1 MILTNAKV
9 MCGDFVL
16 RECDVRIEG
25 GRIAEIRDHIDGSD
39 RIDLTGKYLLPGFI
53 DTHIHGAHGSRF
65 DDAEPDV
72 YNITE
77 FEATQGVTG
86 VAATVA
92 GSIDGIVRECEHA
105 YAAHLSPKGAKIVA
119 IHSEGPFLSTAR
131 RGAMGGKSIIPPDV
145 AALDRIIDAAK
156 DLRMIISLAPEVDGA
171 DALIKRATERGV
183 IVSMGHTDAT
193 HDAAQK
199 AIELGAT
206 RMTHTFN
213 AARPIN
219 HREPG
224 VLGVALTDDRV
235 YCEMICDLVHL
246 HPTTIKLIIA
256 AKGADKIN
264 VISDSSKVAGIEAD
278 EFYVGNVRRIV
289 RNGAIYLEDGT
300 IAGSTCTVLNGVKN
314 LIKMGIPMS
323 DVSKM
328 TSISPA
334 KSLGLDKEIGS
345 IEVGKYA
352 DLVALDENIDVATTI
367 VNGKIVYT
375 KG

>member
-1 MILTNAKV
+1 MILSNANV
-9 MCGDFVL
+9 MCGDFQIRV
-16 RECDVRIEG
+16 CDVRIENEKIVEIAD
-25 GRIAEIRDHIDGSD
+25 RIEGDD
-39 RIDLTGKYLLPGFI
+39 RIDLSGKYLLPGFI

-65 DDAEPDV
+65 DDSDPDI

-92 GSIDGIVRECEHA
+92 GSIDGIVRQCENILAVHNE
-105 YAAHLSPKGAKIVA
+105 PKGAKIVA
-119 IHSEGPFLSTAR
+119 IHSEGPFINPIR
-131 RGAMGGKSIIPPDV
+131 KGAMGTKNMISPDV
-145 AALDRIIDAAK
+145 DSINRIIDASK
-156 DLRMIISLAPEVDGA
+156 GLMRIISLAPELQGSEAV
-171 DALIKRATERGV
+171 IKRAVERGV
-183 IVSMGHTDAT
+183 RVSMGHTDAK
-193 HDAAQK
+193 HDEAAA
-199 AIELGAT
+199 AIEWGAT

-246 HPTTIKLIIA
+246 HPTTIKLIYA
-256 AKGADKIN
+256 AKGPDKIN
-264 VISDSSKVAGIEAD
+264 IISDSSKVAGIEAD
-278 EFYVGNVRRIV
+278 EFYVGNVKRIV

-314 LIKMGIPMS
+314 LVKMGIPLS
-323 DVSKM
+323 DISKM

-334 KSLGLDKEIGS
+334 RSLGLDNEIGS
-345 IEVGKYA
+345 IEIGKYA
-352 DLVALDENIDVATTI
+352 DMVVLDENIDVCATF
-367 VNGKIVYT
+367 VNGNCVYK

>member
-1 MILTNAKV
+1 MILSNAKV
-9 MCGDFVL
+9 MCDDFVL
-16 RECDVRIEG
+16 RVCDVRIENEKIVE
-25 GRIAEIRDHIDGSD
+25 IAEHIEGDE
-39 RIDLTGKYLLPGFI
+39 RLDLSGKYLLPGFI

-65 DDAEPDV
+65 DDAEPDI

-77 FEATQGVTG
+77 FEATQGVTSL
-86 VAATVA
+86 AATVA
-92 GSIDGIVRECEHA
+92 GSIDGIVRQCESA
-105 YAAHLSPKGAKIVA
+105 YAAHLAPKDAKIVA
-119 IHSEGPFLSTAR
+119 IHSEGPFISPVR
-131 RGAMGGKSIIPPDV
+131 KGAMNTKNMIAPDV
-145 AALDRIIDAAK
+145 AALDKMIDAAHGLLK
-156 DLRMIISLAPEVDGA
+156 IISLAPELEGA
-171 DALIKRATERGV
+171 DKVIKRAVERGV
-183 IVSMGHTDAT
+183 RVSMGHTDAT
-193 HDAAQK
+193 HDAAQM
-199 AIELGAT
+199 ALECGAT

-246 HPTTIKLIIA
+246 HPTTIKLIYMM
-256 AKGADKIN
+256 KGADKIN

-300 IAGSTCTVLNGVKN
+300 IAGSVCTVLNGVKN
-314 LIKMGIPMS
+314 LIKMGIPME

-328 TSISPA
+328 TSLSPA
-334 KSLGLDKEIGS
+334 KSLGLDGEIGS
-345 IEVGKYA
+345 ITVGKLA
-352 DLVALDENIDVATTI
+352 DLVVLDEDLDVVSTF
-367 VNGKIVYT
+367 VNGNCVYT

>member
-1 MILTNAKV
+1 MILSNAKV

-16 RECDVRIEG
+16 RVCDVRIEN
-25 GRIAEIRDHIDGSD
+25 GRIAEIAESIEGSD
-39 RIDLTGKYLLPGFI
+39 RIDLSGNYLLPGFI

-65 DDAEPDV
+65 DDAEPDD

-77 FEATQGVTG
+77 FEATQGVTA

-92 GSIDGIVRECEHA
+92 GSIDGIVKQCERL
-105 YAAHLSPKGAKIVA
+105 YETHLAPKGAKVVA
-119 IHSEGPFLSTAR
+119 IHSEGPFISPVR
-131 RGAMGGKSIIPPDV
+131 KGAMSTKNMLAPDV
-145 AALDRIIDAAK
+145 ESLSRIIDAAHGLLK
-156 DLRMIISLAPEVDGA
+156 IVSLAPELDGA
-171 DALIKRATERGV
+171 TELVEYAASRGV
-183 IVSMGHTDAT
+183 RVSMGHTDAT

-199 AIELGAT
+199 AVECGAT

-246 HPTTIKLIIA
+246 HPTTIKLIYA

-278 EFYVGNVRRIV
+278 EFYVGTVKRIV

-300 IAGSTCTVLNGVKN
+300 IAGSVCTVLDGVKN

-328 TSISPA
+328 TSLSPA
-334 KSLGLDKEIGS
+334 KSLGLDGELGS
-345 IEVGKYA
+345 ISVGKLA
-352 DLVALDENIDVATTI
+352 DLVVLDENIDVVATF
-367 VNGKIVYT
+367 VNGNCVYT

>member
-1 MILTNAKV
+1 MILSKANV
-9 MCGDFVL
+9 MCDDFTL
-16 RECDVRIEG
+16 RVCDVRIEN
-25 GRIAEIRDHIDGSD
+25 GRIAEIAESIEGGD
-39 RIDLTGKYLLPGFI
+39 RIDLSGKYLLPGFI

-65 DDAEPDV
+65 DDADPDI

-77 FEATQGVTG
+77 FEATQGVTSL
-86 VAATVA
+86 AATVA

-105 YAAHLSPKGAKIVA
+105 YAAHLAPKGAKIVA
-119 IHSEGPFLSTAR
+119 IHSEGPFLSTVR
-131 RGAMGGKSIIPPDV
+131 KGAMGGKSIIPPDV
-145 AALDRIIDAAK
+145 ASLDRIIDAAHGLMK
-156 DLRMIISLAPEVDGA
+156 IISLAPEVEGA
-171 DALIKRATERGV
+171 DALIKRAVERGV
-183 IVSMGHTDAT
+183 KVSMGHTDAT

-199 AIELGAT
+199 AVDMGAT

-235 YCEMICDLVHL
+235 YCEMICDLIHL
-246 HPTTIKLIIA
+246 HPTTIKLIYA

-314 LIKMGIPMS
+314 LVKIGIPLG

-328 TSISPA
+328 TSLSPA
-334 KSLGLDKEIGS
+334 KSLGLDGEIGS
-345 IEVGKYA
+345 ITVGKLA
-352 DLVALDENIDVATTI
+352 DMVVLDENFDVDSTF
-367 VNGKIVYT
+367 VNGNCVYT